1 MGRAVLQACL
11 PWLALLLA
19 SFAVGYL
26 LIRLNR
32 SQCRRQRGTL
42 FRLGRLRELH
52 RDQGGSVQSLSF
64 VLTLPVF
71 VMVMLFIVQ
80 VSQLMIAT
88 IVVHYAAFATARSAA
103 VWIPANLG
111 SPEME
116 NCISWYYA
124 DPDAPDQVAPVFDPD
139 DPNFGPAEGGMTFIV
154 EPGSPKYDKIASAAV
169 LACAP
174 ISPSRDLG
182 LELPGDG
189 SAAAEI
195 LKSAYE
201 AMVPDA
207 GQNARIPVRLEN
219 KLAYAMHNT
228 DVKIRF
234 YHKNSEPPLV
244 TYFHNPDI
252 GEFYF
257 NELGWQDQITVT
269 VKHKLALLPGPGRL
283 LASQAIGPDGQPDRV
298 SEVIQRDEGVY
309 KIELEASATIGNE
322 GQKSVIP
329 YEYSVY

>member
-26 LIRLNR
+26 LVRLNR
-32 SQCRRQRGTL
+32 SPI
-42 FRLGRLRELH
+42 RLGRIRELH

-64 VLTLPVF
+64 VLTLPIF

-88 IVVHYAAFATARSAA
+88 IVVHYSAFATARSAA
-103 VWIPANLG
+103 VWIPANVDSQEL
-111 SPEME
+111 E

-124 DPDAPDQVAPVFDPD
+124 DPDAPDQVAPVFNPE
-139 DPNFGPAEGGMTFIV
+139 DPNYGPAEGGMTFVV

-169 LACAP
+169 MACTP

-182 LELPGDG
+182 LDLPGEG
-189 SAAAEI
+189 SAAAAI
-195 LKSAYE
+195 LKSVYL
-201 AMVPDA
+201 AMVPGA
-207 GQNARIPVRLEN
+207 ERNARIPARLEN
-219 KLAYAMHNT
+219 KLAYAMQNT
-228 DVKIRF
+228 DVQIRF

-244 TYFHNPDI
+244 TYFRYRDI

-257 NELGWQDQITVT
+257 NEMGWQDQITVT
-269 VKHKLALLPGPGRL
+269 VKHRLALLPGPGRF
-283 LASQAIGPDGQPDRV
+283 LASRIAGRPDEV
-298 SEVIQRDEGVY
+298 SEQIERDEGVY

-329 YEYSVY
+329 YVYSAY